1 MAVVAAMGTTI
12 IFLSSCGCLYLLL
25 LFINFFNKAWWTPIR
40 IQSALHSQGVKGPS
54 YRFLHGNLK
63 EIINLR
69 KEAMSSPTELCHQSF
84 SRIQPHV
91 YLWSKLHGKNFF
103 WWKGSQAQLVV
114 YETEQIKV
122 VLNNKDGNYLKPEV
136 QPYLKK
142 LFGDGLVTTR
152 GEKWFKLRKVANHA
166 FHGESL
172 KDMIPEMVSS
182 VEMMLGRW
190 KDHRGKEIEVFQD
203 FKVLTSEIISR
214 TAFGSSYLEGQQIFE
229 ILTRMVF
236 IFSKNLFK
244 MRIPGI
250 GKLVKT
256 QDDIQSEKLGQL
268 IRNSVIKMIK
278 KREAAMAGEID
289 GYGSDFLGQLVKVY
303 RSADMTSRITIDDLI
318 DECKNF
324 YIAGHET
331 TTSALTWIVLML
343 ATHADWQEK
352 VRNEILELF
361 GQQNPSLEGISRLK
375 TMSMVINESLR
386 LYPPVVGLL
395 REVRKGTKLGNLII
409 PEKMEVHVP
418 SLALHHDPQIWGDDV
433 HLFKP
438 DRFAEGVAKATKNNI
453 SAFLPFGMGPRN
465 CLGMNFAYNE
475 IKITLSMVLQRY
487 KITLSPNYVHSPVL
501 VLAIC
506 PRHGLQVMIK
516 AV

>member
-25 LFINFFNKAWWTPIR
+25 LFINFFNKVWWTPIR

-166 FHGESL
+166 FHGESF

-229 ILTRMVF
+229 ILTRMVL

-278 KREAAMAGEID
+278 KREAAM
-289 GYGSDFLGQLVKVY
+289 
-303 RSADMTSRITIDDLI
+303 
-318 DECKNF
+318 
-324 YIAGHET
+324 
-331 TTSALTWIVLML
+331 
-343 ATHADWQEK
+343 ADWQEK

-395 REVRKGTKLGNLII
+395 REVKKGTKMGNLII

-465 CLGMNFAYNE
+465 CVGMNFAYNE
-475 IKITLSMVLQRY
+475 IKITLSMILQRY
-487 KITLSPNYVHSPVL
+487 RITLSPNYVHSPVL

-506 PRHGLQVMIK
+506 PQHGLQVTIK